1 MSRRLATYI
10 PFPKI
15 WLLLVVLFFVQCNA
29 QVSELTL
36 TDSEMFAKMSGPPL
50 TDKYGEISSIKVVY
64 DYKTKSIYFIN
75 HHRYKLH
82 HEFCDYLRGYEQ
94 DLATFN
100 RMNYGADGQR
110 QYLLGNINYVK
121 SMDKYALE
129 LSPTDQMPVSSLVF
143 FYHKISE
150 SSFIGDDLTVLLN
163 NTRLIAMEENL
174 KSLFPVILPS
184 EIYKNIQYQGISK
197 YTGFGTIRFIDN
209 IEKNHEP
216 LQPTDILVLKHT
228 PLTLPSVAGII
239 VSELQTPL
247 SHLTI
252 LGQNRKI
259 PISALKGAF
268 DNATIRQWDGKLVR
282 YEVRS
287 DSFSIQK
294 ISELPKTSMTTAK
307 VKLQASLTKNTL
319 LDIDF
324 VTRNS
329 SKDVGNKAANF
340 GVLYHLSKKYD
351 FKTPEGAFA
360 IPFYF
365 YDQHLKSSGA
375 QALLDTLFAHPSWSD
390 KQIKEALTKIR
401 KQIKEGTLNTKLLS
415 EVKQRMTSDPLF
427 NSMRFR
433 SSTNAEDALGFSGAG
448 LYSSI
453 TGSLTD
459 ISKPVDKA
467 IKQVWASLWS
477 YAAFMERSYYK
488 IDQSKVYMGVLVH
501 RNFPDEAVNGVAITK
516 NIYRQG
522 NHGFVVNV
530 QLGEESV
537 VQPTPGVTCDQFI
550 CFPKSDATL
559 YHNKTIID
567 VLTISNLNNGSLVMT
582 EKEITHLANQ
592 LDLIKRYYAL
602 RNMTGGSYLDFGL
615 DLEFKLQGP
624 KRDLYIKQVRL
635 YND

>member
-1 MSRRLATYI
+1 MLFI
-10 PFPKI
+10 M
-15 WLLLVVLFFVQCNA
+15 LFFVQCNA
-29 QVSELTL
+29 QFSELTL
-36 TDSEMFAKMSGPPL
+36 RDSEMFERMSGPPL
-50 TDKYGEISSIKVVY
+50 TNKYSEISSVKVVY
-64 DYKTKSIYFIN
+64 DYQTKRVYYIDYR
-75 HHRYKLH
+75 HYKLH
-82 HEFCDYLRGYEQ
+82 HDFCDYLRGYEQ
-94 DLATFN
+94 DLSTFN
-100 RMNYGADGQR
+100 RINYGVDSPR
-110 QYLLGNINYVK
+110 QFLLGNINYVK

-129 LSPTDQMPVSSLVF
+129 LSPTDQMSISALAF

-150 SSFIGDDLTVLLN
+150 SSFIGEDLTVLLN
-163 NTRLIAMEENL
+163 NTRLIAVGEKL
-174 KSLFPVILPS
+174 KSLFPVIFPS
-184 EIYKNIQYQGISK
+184 EIYKNIQYQGICK

-209 IEKNHEP
+209 LEENQEP
-216 LQPTDILVLKHT
+216 LNPTDILVLKQT
-228 PLTLPSVAGII
+228 PLTLPHVAGII

-247 SHLTI
+247 SHLII

-268 DNATIRQWDGKLVR
+268 DNTAIRQWNGKLVQ
-282 YEVRS
+282 YEVRA

-294 ISELPKTSMTTAK
+294 TNYLPHISIATGKF
-307 VKLQASLTKNTL
+307 KLQASLTKNTL
-319 LDIDF
+319 VDIAF

-375 QALLDTLFAHPSWSD
+375 QALLNTLIAHPSWSEE
-390 KQIKEALTKIR
+390 QIKEALTEIR
-401 KQIKEGTLNTKLLS
+401 KHINQGKVNAPLLLA
-415 EVKQRMTSDPLF
+415 VKQKMASDPLF

-433 SSTNAEDALGFSGAG
+433 SSTNAEDADGFSGAG
-448 LYSSI
+448 LYSSK

-459 ISKPVDKA
+459 TSKPVDKA

-488 IDQSKVYMGVLVH
+488 MDQSKVYMGVLVH
-501 RNFPDEAVNGVAITK
+501 RNFPNEVVNGVAITK
-516 NIYRQG
+516 NIYREG
-522 NHGFVVNV
+522 NHGFVVNA

-559 YHNKTIID
+559 YNTKTIID
-567 VLTISNLNNGSLVMT
+567 VLTISNLNDGSLVMT
-582 EKEITHLANQ
+582 DKEITHLANQ
-592 LDLIKRYYAL
+592 LDLIKRHYAL
-602 RNMTGGSYLDFGL
+602 RNMMGGSYLDFGL
-615 DLEFKLQGP
+615 DLEFKLQGS
-624 KRDLYIKQVRL
+624 KRELYIKQVRL
-635 YND
+635 YRD